1 MTPPLFLGIDLGTS
15 SVKVAVFAAP
25 GQIAAIGAAQYPIL
39 HPQPGHAEQ
48 DPARWWAA
56 VVEATRQ
63 VTNKIDTAAVVAIGL
78 SGQMHGTVLLDDD
91 DAPLGNAIIW
101 PDQRSARQVEEITE
115 LIGAQELIRITG
127 SPVATGFQAAT
138 IRWLQEEEPARW
150 AKTAKALMPKDYLR
164 WRMTGAFATDPSDG
178 SGALL
183 LDVRTRDWSSE
194 LLTKLEIEPQ
204 RLPPVQPSTGTAGAL
219 LPHAAAELNLP
230 SGIPVITGAADTAC
244 SAAAAGALQPGTLLL
259 TLSTGGQLVLPVDR
273 PAVDLQGRIHT
284 FCNAFAPT
292 GGLAGW
298 YQMGAMLS
306 AGMALRW
313 LRDNVFGLTRDDAYD
328 TMNRWAD
335 ASQPGAN
342 GLLFL
347 PYLAGERTPHMDP
360 YARGAFLG
368 LTLAHGQGDFVRAV
382 MEGVAFACLD
392 AFNVLVELG
401 AAPTEIVLAGGGA
414 KSALWRQIIADSF
427 GLPVKPLL
435 VSEQSATG
443 ACILA
448 GLGVDVVEQE
458 RIVTDWV
465 RYGEPTLPNPAL
477 HAGYVD
483 QHARFR
489 DAYANNRDLFVMRDQ

>member
-1 MTPPLFLGIDLGTS
+1 MGTS

-63 VTNKIDTAAVVAIGL
+63 VTKKIDTAAVVAIGL

-150 AKTAKALMPKDYLR
+150 AKTEKALMPKDYLR

-194 LLTKLEIEPQ
+194 LLTKLEIEPE
-204 RLPPVQPSTGTAGAL
+204 RLPPVQPSTGAAGAL

-244 SAAAAGALQPGTLLL
+244 SAAAAGVAARHTPAYAEYWRTVG
-259 TLSTGGQLVLPVDR
+259 VADR
-273 PAVDLQGRIHT
+273 P
-284 FCNAFAPT
+284 P
-292 GGLAGW
+292 
-298 YQMGAMLS
+298 
-306 AGMALRW
+306 
-313 LRDNVFGLTRDDAYD
+313 
-328 TMNRWAD
+328 
-335 ASQPGAN
+335 
-342 GLLFL
+342 
-347 PYLAGERTPHMDP
+347 
-360 YARGAFLG
+360 RG
-368 LTLAHGQGDFVRAV
+368 
-382 MEGVAFACLD
+382 
-392 AFNVLVELG
+392 
-401 AAPTEIVLAGGGA
+401 
-414 KSALWRQIIADSF
+414 
-427 GLPVKPLL
+427 
-435 VSEQSATG
+435 
-443 ACILA
+443 
-448 GLGVDVVEQE
+448 
-458 RIVTDWV
+458 
-465 RYGEPTLPNPAL
+465 
-477 HAGYVD
+477 
-483 QHARFR
+483 
-489 DAYANNRDLFVMRDQ
+489 